1 MSRRVPLPLSEFIWL
16 RLCPDSAIVFVD
28 DAADMKCR
36 LNITGFIRLS
46 LATTSNTWLLVSHV
60 PVEATAF
67 LGAVAAFVV
76 LLLVFFLYLN
86 KKWCFYSIGG
96 FPCCDEPFG
105 PKPPRSKELGK

>member
-1 MSRRVPLPLSEFIWL
+1 MTF
-16 RLCPDSAIVFVD
+16 
-28 DAADMKCR
+28 
-36 LNITGFIRLS
+36 S
-46 LATTSNTWLLVSHV
+46 LATGCSFFSV

-86 KKWCFYSIGG
+86 KKWCFYNIGG

-105 PKPPRSKELGK
+105 PKPPRSKELGKPLPQLYF